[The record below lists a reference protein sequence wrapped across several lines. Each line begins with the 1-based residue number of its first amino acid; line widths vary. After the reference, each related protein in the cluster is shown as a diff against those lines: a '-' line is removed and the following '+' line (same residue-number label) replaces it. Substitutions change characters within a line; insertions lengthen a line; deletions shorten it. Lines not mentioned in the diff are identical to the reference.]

1 MSDHEKV
8 FFDYC
13 WSFYGPHEIYGHFF
27 NHNLQSSELIQ
38 AIAIRKVFA
47 LPVFQGDT
55 IDRELVRDILSAM
68 RGAK

>member
-13 WSFYGPHEIYGHFF
+13 WSFYGPHQIYGNFF
-27 NHNLQSSELIQ
+27 GHQLQVNELRQ
-38 AIAIRKVFA
+38 AIEIRKVFA
-47 LPVFQGDT
+47 LPVFQGDS
-55 IDRELVRDILSAM
+55 IDRELVRDILIAM